1 MKTRHFLSIFIAALT
16 AVWAWDALVMHPMT
30 GDWPWL
36 VQRHALYLT
45 GIWSIGLMSLVMVL
59 ATRPVWLEGPLGGM
73 DKIYQAHKWAGILAV
88 LFGAAHWLIKL
99 GSGPLSALIGKEG
112 RPTKEVALF
121 FAQSWRS
128 PAKDLGEWALYI
140 LLGLIVIALWK
151 RIPYRPWRALHRA
164 MPVLYL
170 LLVFHTVA
178 LLPANY
184 WAGLTGALTAV
195 LLLTGSVSACLSLT
209 QRIGRTRQHEGRI
222 VALTQRGDVLEV
234 VCDPGEHWPDHRP
247 GQFAFVTFDRAE
259 GAHPF
264 TIASAPRQRS
274 RRITFEIKAL
284 GDYTR
289 QLAHRLQVGQAVCV
303 EGPYGRLDA
312 RHGREDA
319 AQVWVAGGIGITPFL
334 AWLENAQREPLKTP
348 VQMHYCVRDA
358 GTDPLIDRVR
368 TLCSTVPNV
377 TLHIHDGRTSQR
389 LDADT
394 LLRLCELRDGRLD
407 VWFCGPADFAKRLQ
421 SGLQRVLGRGVRMY
435 REAFDMR

>member
-1 MKTRHFLSIFIAALT
+1 MRTRHFLSIFIAALT

-209 QRIGRTRQHEGRI
+209 QRIGRTRRHEG
-222 VALTQRGDVLEV
+222 
-234 VCDPGEHWPDHRP
+234 
-247 GQFAFVTFDRAE
+247 
-259 GAHPF
+259 
-264 TIASAPRQRS
+264 
-274 RRITFEIKAL
+274 RITFEIKAL

-358 GTDPLIDRVR
+358 GTD
-368 TLCSTVPNV
+368 
-377 TLHIHDGRTSQR
+377 
-389 LDADT
+389 
-394 LLRLCELRDGRLD
+394 
-407 VWFCGPADFAKRLQ
+407 
-421 SGLQRVLGRGVRMY
+421 
-435 REAFDMR
+435 